1 MTSPPLPPP
10 LTRARVY
17 IIRCKAVNA
26 GRGRVAEKFLKK
38 SARKAS
44 AIRFFSYPYIRQMV
58 AARSCMATMT
68 YLTKNVLYLSKV

>member
-1 MTSPPLPPP
+1 MD
-10 LTRARVY
+10 V
-17 IIRCKAVNA
+17 

-44 AIRFFSYPYIRQMV
+44 AIRFFSYLCIRQMV

-68 YLTKNVLYLSKV
+68 YLTKSVLYLSKV

>member
-1 MTSPPLPPP
+1 MD
-10 LTRARVY
+10 V
-17 IIRCKAVNA
+17 

-38 SARKAS
+38 SAGKAS

-58 AARSCMATMT
+58 AARNCMATMT